1 MKVIVTVSQAV
12 ARVLH
17 QRGPRTAEADQL
29 MRIVATLGVT
39 LEPMHR
45 GTEDV
50 QLMKYFVVQVLDVAT
65 AQRVIDQLQQSG
77 VVEGAYLKPRDEAP

>member
-1 MKVIVTVSQAV
+1 MEVIVTVSQAV

-17 QRGPRTAEADQL
+17 QRSPRTAGTDQL
-29 MRIVATLGVT
+29 MHIVATLGVT

-45 GTEDV
+45 GTDDL
-50 QLMKYFVVQVLDVAT
+50 QLMRYFVVQVPDAVT